1 MAFVERSEIDGR
13 PASTDDLRRLAMF
26 NYGHF
31 TTLQVRE
38 GHVRG
43 LGLHLQRLQQ
53 ASLELFGQGL
63 GESELRQAM
72 RHILVDTPNAT
83 LRINVFCRD
92 SAAVL
97 RGESVEP
104 AVMVTLRAPNE
115 TAGMPLRLRTFRYER
130 EPAQLKHVGTLGQL
144 YFMRQA
150 RLDGFDDALF
160 VHASAGISEGSI
172 WNIGF
177 YDAHD
182 VIWPD
187 APVLHGVT
195 QQLLEAGLRQAGVPQ
210 SRRRIEPGRFE
221 SLRGAFALNSSTV
234 AQPIAQIDDVRLEID
249 PAWLERLRQ
258 CYEGQPPEPI

>member
-1 MAFVERSEIDGR
+1 MAFVERSEIDGQ
-13 PASTDDLRRLAMF
+13 PASADDLRRLALF

-31 TTLQVRE
+31 TTVQVRDR
-38 GHVRG
+38 HARG
-43 LGLHLQRLQQ
+43 LRLHLQRLQQ

-63 GESELRQAM
+63 DESGLRQAM
-72 RHILVDTPNAT
+72 RHILLDTPDAT
-83 LRINVFCRD
+83 LRINVFGRD

-97 RGESVEP
+97 RGEPVTP

-115 TAGMPLRLRTFRYER
+115 TAGTPLRVRTFRYER
-130 EPAQLKHVGTLGQL
+130 EPAQFKHVGTLGLL

-177 YDAHD
+177 YDAD
-182 VIWPD
+182 GVVWPD
-187 APVLHGVT
+187 APVLHGIT
-195 QQLLEAGLRQAGVPQ
+195 QQLLEAALRQAGVPQ
-210 SRRRIEPGRFE
+210 SRRRIEPGRLE
-221 SLRGAFALNSSTV
+221 GLRGAFALNSSTV
-234 AQPIAQIDDVRLEID
+234 AQPIAQIDDCRLEID